1 MSTATPKASS
11 DVLDF
16 VVHKANGLKGLVDTG
31 LQSLPR
37 QYIQPPERRLHAS
50 QVISQESIPIIDVS
64 NWDDPQL
71 VESIFE
77 AASKWGFFQIINH
90 GIPQEI
96 LDHLQDAA
104 HGFFGLPNEERKK
117 FWKGKSPTDT
127 VFLATSFS
135 PLKEKVLEW
144 KDYLSF
150 RYIPGDE
157 KSQALWPSAK
167 AIESERNHIEQMHI
181 YKRLNGA
188 SFQGSSAGLYEEGE
202 MVIKKLLELLLTKLN
217 VREIDK
223 EKEYALMGSLT
234 NLNYYP
240 HCPNPELVTGVGCHS
255 DISSITVLLQDDI
268 GGLYVRGI
276 EEDSWIH
283 IPPVNGA
290 LVINIGDVLQIMSN
304 DQYKSIEH
312 RVVANGSKN
321 RVSVPIF
328 VNPGPDAL
336 IGPLPEVLET
346 GAAPRYK
353 PILFSDY
360 FSYFFSKG
368 HDGKNSINY
377 AKI

>member
-1 MSTATPKASS
+1 MSTATPNASS

-37 QYIQPPERRLHAS
+37 H
-50 QVISQESIPIIDVS
+50 ISNHQ
-64 NWDDPQL
+64 N
-71 VESIFE
+71 E

-127 VFLATSFS
+127 AFLATSFT

-157 KSQALWPSAK
+157 KSQTLWPSVCK
-167 AIESERNHIEQMHI
+167 DPVLDYM
-181 YKRLNGA
+181 KRV
-188 SFQGSSAGLYEEGE
+188 E

-217 VREIDK
+217 
-223 EKEYALMGSLT
+223 
-234 NLNYYP
+234 
-240 HCPNPELVTGVGCHS
+240 
-255 DISSITVLLQDDI
+255 
-268 GGLYVRGI
+268 
-276 EEDSWIH
+276 
-283 IPPVNGA
+283 
-290 LVINIGDVLQIMSN
+290 IMSN

-353 PILFSDY
+353 PILFQITSV
-360 FSYFFSKG
+360 FL
-368 HDGKNSINY
+368 
-377 AKI
+377 

>member
-1 MSTATPKASS
+1 MSTATPNASS

-16 VVHKANGLKGLVDTG
+16 VVHKANGLKVLVDTG

-50 QVISQESIPIIDVS
+50 QVITQESIPIIDVS
-64 NWDDPQL
+64 NWDDPQH

-127 VFLATSFS
+127 VFLATSFT

-157 KSQALWPSAK
+157 KSQALWPSVCK
-167 AIESERNHIEQMHI
+167 DPVLDYM
-181 YKRLNGA
+181 KRA
-188 SFQGSSAGLYEEGE
+188 E

-223 EKEYALMGSLT
+223 EKEYALM
-234 NLNYYP
+234 
-240 HCPNPELVTGVGCHS
+240 VGCHS

-268 GGLYVRGI
+268 GGPYVRGI

>member
-1 MSTATPKASS
+1 MSTATPNASS

-127 VFLATSFS
+127 AFLATSFT

-157 KSQALWPSAK
+157 KSQTLWPSVCK
-167 AIESERNHIEQMHI
+167 DPVLDYM
-181 YKRLNGA
+181 KRV
-188 SFQGSSAGLYEEGE
+188 E

-234 NLNYYP
+234 INLNYYP